1 MILSLLFG
9 CLKGGQFPCTDDCQ
23 VTFVNLKCDSSKKR
37 RRGRKSPSKEVSHI
51 TAEFEMEMKE
61 EDASGVVILLSS
73 ALNTIDTKTLN
84 IQRNQIFMIEIYT
97 RTLKMDKCGLN
108 VLSSE
113 SCNVDCVRERMK
125 QRLQSAMRTLRKSI
139 TKQQFYIQFSGTEYE
154 VAQKPP
160 KAAEGAETCSTGQ
173 VLRDGKCGM
182 FPAERVEC
190 YCFIRIYGSNLCISP
205 Q

>member
-1 MILSLLFG
+1 
-9 CLKGGQFPCTDDCQ
+9 
-23 VTFVNLKCDSSKKR
+23 
-37 RRGRKSPSKEVSHI
+37 
-51 TAEFEMEMKE
+51 
-61 EDASGVVILLSS
+61 
-73 ALNTIDTKTLN
+73 
-84 IQRNQIFMIEIYT
+84 
-97 RTLKMDKCGLN
+97 MDKCGLN
-108 VLSSE
+108 VVSSE

-182 FPAERVEC
+182 FPAERVDWF
-190 YCFIRIYGSNLCISP
+190 YCFIRIYGSNLCISSQWAVVWGHFIVGSKSSVSSVP
-205 Q
+205 LVHTRTRWDNFPVSHVPVLKDRESLVPRMCPSVEVIPCPIFSSLILRLFPFYNVRKSGKV